1 MSFAL
6 FANVENSFDN
16 PARALAETTVT
27 VELAEA
33 LGFEEAWVTEHHFN
47 RFSVSASVFPL
58 LGWLAGRTR
67 RIRLGSAAVLLPFQH
82 PIRVAEDAATL
93 DALSGGRLML
103 GVARGGPF
111 PPLFRHFG
119 IGEAESRNRALEAL
133 CVVDRLLH
141 EENVSHAGRWYW
153 TDRVTVHPRPLQ
165 QPLPI
170 WLASLADESIDMAAS
185 RGFGLMGASAA
196 PVDSLLPALR
206 RYRTR
211 SPAAGRPFV
220 LARYFLCHEDHRRA
234 CDEAAAFIEAF
245 PTRMGAQGRRQLS
258 HGPTAPSP
266 PGNAL
271 VGDPA
276 AIREQIQALG
286 AQLDIPHTLLLKP
299 ASDDPD
305 TARHA
310 LRLFAEKIRPRL

>member
-33 LGFEEAWVTEHHFN
+33 LGFEEAWITEHHFN
-47 RFSVSASVFPL
+47 RFSISASIFPL

-67 RIRLGSAAVLLPFQH
+67 RIRLGSAAVLLPFHH
-82 PIRVAEDAATL
+82 PIRVAEDAASL
-93 DALSGGRLML
+93 DTLSGGRLML

-111 PPLFRHFG
+111 PQQFRHFG
-119 IGEAESRNRALEAL
+119 IGEEDSRNRTLEAL

-141 EENVSHAGRWYW
+141 EENVSHLGRWYW
-153 TDRVTVHPRPLQ
+153 TDQVTVQPRPLQ
-165 QPLPI
+165 HPVPI
-170 WLASLADESIDMAAS
+170 WLASLAEDSIDLAAS

-196 PVDSLLPALR
+196 PVGSLLPALR
-206 RYRTR
+206 RYTGRCTA
-211 SPAAGRPFV
+211 PGRPFV
-220 LARYFLCHEDHRRA
+220 LARYFLCNENHQHA
-234 CDEAAAFIEAF
+234 CDEAAAFIQAF
-245 PTRMGAQGRRQLS
+245 PARMGAQDRHPQQGRN
-258 HGPTAPSP
+258 TPSP
-266 PGNAL
+266 VANAL

-276 AIREQIQALG
+276 AILGQIRTLQ
-286 AQLDIPHTLLLKP
+286 AQLDTPHTLLLKP
-299 ASDDPD
+299 ATDNPD

-310 LRLFAEKIRPRL
+310 LKLFAEKIRPLL

>member
-6 FANVENSFDN
+6 FANVENTSDN
-16 PARALAETTVT
+16 PARALAETTTT

-33 LGFEEAWVTEHHFN
+33 LGIEEAWVTEHHFN
-47 RFSVSASVFPL
+47 RFSVSASIFPL

-67 RIRLGSAAVLLPFQH
+67 HIRLGTAAVLLPFHH

-111 PPLFRHFG
+111 PQQFRHFG
-119 IGEAESRNRALEAL
+119 VGEEDSRNRTLEAL

-141 EENVSHAGRWYW
+141 EEDVSHLGRWYW
-153 TDRVTVHPRPLQ
+153 TDRVTIHPRPLQ
-165 QPLPI
+165 RPVPI
-170 WLASLADESIDMAAS
+170 WLASLAEDSIDLAAR

-206 RYRTR
+206 RYRDCSTA
-211 SPAAGRPFV
+211 PGRPFV
-220 LARYFLCHEDHRRA
+220 LARYFLCNENHQRA
-234 CDEAAAFIEAF
+234 CDEAATFIQAF
-245 PTRMGAQGRRQLS
+245 PARMGAQGRQPPRDRK
-258 HGPTAPSP
+258 APSP
-266 PGNAL
+266 LANAL

-276 AIREQIQALG
+276 AILDQVRTLQS
-286 AQLDIPHTLLLKP
+286 QLDTPHTLLLKP
-299 ASDDPD
+299 ATDNPD

-310 LRLFAEKIRPRL
+310 LTLFAEKVRPQL